1 MCVCVFVCGLE
12 DWGLWKGCGWEEE
25 LQRIKNV
32 CRPRETRLPKYG
44 TGSGSGGGLDGDD
57 DGDGG
62 SGGDEPID
70 KPLD

>member
-1 MCVCVFVCGLE
+1 MC
-12 DWGLWKGCGWEEE
+12 KGCEREEE

-44 TGSGSGGGLDGDD
+44 TGSGSGGGLDGD
-57 DGDGG
+57 GDGG